1 MSCVI
6 LAVIFNLEKKMMT
19 TSNLRMKTI
28 LSIISL
34 LLLVPFI
41 AMQFTN
47 EVNWTVIDFVVMGG
61 LLLFFGFTL
70 DFLVGEMTSFYFKI
84 ILGIGIVLIFLLIWA
99 ELAVGIVGTPFAGS

>member
-1 MSCVI
+1 
-6 LAVIFNLEKKMMT
+6 
-19 TSNLRMKTI
+19 MKTI
-28 LSIISL
+28 LSITSL

-61 LLLFFGFTL
+61 LLLFLGFTF
-70 DFLVGEMTSFYFKI
+70 DFLVGKITSSIFKI